1 MTLKQKIQADFIDA
15 MKAKNETVKAALTS
29 VKAAITVAEK
39 ATGSTELTD
48 PEVLKIITKSVKQ
61 REESYKIFTEAGR
74 DELAKKEYDEFLVLS
89 QYMPAKLSEEQIET
103 EVRAIIT
110 SFAEAVTNPQALIGK
125 TVGEFNKKFQGQAD
139 IAVVKSIVT
148 KIVQP

>member
-1 MTLKQKIQADFIDA
+1 MKLKQRIQADFIEA
-15 MKAKNETVKAALTS
+15 MKAKNEVAKAALTS

-48 PEVLKIITKSVKQ
+48 AEVLKIITKSVKQ
-61 REESYKIFTEAGR
+61 REESHKIFTEAGR

-89 QYMPAKLSEEQIET
+89 QYMPAKLSDSQIEE
-103 EVRAIIT
+103 EVRAIILG
-110 SFAEAVTNPQALIGK
+110 FADTVTNPQALIGR

-139 IAVVKSIVT
+139 VAVVKTIVT